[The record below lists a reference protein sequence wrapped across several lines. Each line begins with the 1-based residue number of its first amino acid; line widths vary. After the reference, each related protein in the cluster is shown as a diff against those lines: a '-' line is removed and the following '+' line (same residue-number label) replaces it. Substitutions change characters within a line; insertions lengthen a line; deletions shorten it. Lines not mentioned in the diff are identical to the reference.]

1 LAFQNNA
8 ILMKE
13 SFPQLEIEDK
23 LFPLNITLNSRGKLL
38 WLKEPWVMGIINVT
52 PNSFYAQSRIDRS
65 ELNILRKRVEEMVMA
80 GAKILDIGGYSSRP
94 GADEVPEEEELLRVI
109 SVIKIIKQN
118 FPDVLLS
125 IDTFRSRVAKEAVEN
140 GVDIVNDISGGGLDP
155 TMIPTVGTLNVPY
168 ICMHMR
174 GNPQNMNTFTAY
186 NNLENDILSYFS
198 QKLLECRKA
207 GIKDVII
214 DPGVG
219 FSKTLEQNYRILKN
233 ISYFNTINT
242 PVLIGLSR
250 KSMIYKLLGTTQEE
264 ALNGTTALH
273 MAALLKGAK
282 ILRVHDVKEA
292 VESVKI
298 FKQLN
303 A

>member
-1 LAFQNNA
+1 MEENFTH
-8 ILMKE
+8 
-13 SFPQLEIEDK
+13 SEIEDK
-23 LFPLNITLNSRGKLL
+23 LFPPKITLNSRGKLL
-38 WLKEPWVMGIINVT
+38 LLEDPWVMGIINVT
-52 PNSFYAQSRIDRS
+52 PNSFYAKSRIGKDQPGQ
-65 ELNILRKRVEEMVMA
+65 LRKKVEEMVMA

-94 GADEVPEEEELLRVI
+94 GAEDVSEKEELLRVI
-109 SVIKIIKQN
+109 PLIEYIKKE

-125 IDTFRSRVAKEAVEN
+125 IDTFRSQVAEEAVEN
-140 GVDIVNDISGGGLDP
+140 GVDIVNDISGGEMDVE
-155 TMIPTVGTLNVPY
+155 MIPTVGRLKVPY

-174 GNPQNMNTFTAY
+174 GNPKSMDQLTHY
-186 NNLENDILSYFS
+186 DNLENDILLYFNR
-198 QKLLECRKA
+198 KLKECAKD

-214 DPGVG
+214 DPGLG

-233 ISYFNTINT
+233 LSYFNTINA
-242 PVLIGLSR
+242 PILIGLSR
-250 KSMIYKLLGTTQEE
+250 KSMIYKLLGITQEE

-273 MAALLKGAK
+273 MAALINGAK

-292 VESVKI
+292 VESVKL